1 MTEATLLQDSRRWNS
16 LLAVVLGLS
25 ALWTLLARVP
35 PAATTGGAPPPS
47 PRQGF
52 SAPDFALDLL
62 SGGPVT
68 LFDLRGKVVMVN
80 LWASWCLPCRAEM
93 PAIEN
98 VYRAYKDRGLEVLAV
113 NSTFQDREADAA
125 AFVQQYGLTFPV
137 PLDRTGGVSAR
148 FQLRALP
155 STYFVDRRGVIRAV
169 VIGGPM
175 SEATIQ
181 SKLEDL
187 LNETP

>member
-1 MTEATLLQDSRRWNS
+1 MKFKTFLQDSRRWNS
-16 LLAVVLGLS
+16 LLVVVLGLG
-25 ALWTLLARVP
+25 ALWTLLSRVP

-52 SAPDFALDLL
+52 SAPDFTLDLL
-62 SGGPVT
+62 GGEQVT
-68 LFDLRGKVVMVN
+68 LTDLRGKAVIVN
-80 LWASWCLPCRAEM
+80 LWASWCPPCRAEM

-98 VYRAYKDRGLEVLAV
+98 VYQANKGRGLEVLAV
-113 NSTFQDREADAA
+113 NTTFQDSEAEAA
-125 AFVQQYGLTFPV
+125 AFVRQYGLTFPV

-148 FQLRALP
+148 YQLRALP

-181 SKLEDL
+181 SKIEDL
-187 LNETP
+187 LTETP

>member
-1 MTEATLLQDSRRWNS
+1 MKFKTFLQDSRRWNS
-16 LLAVVLGLS
+16 LLVVVLGLG
-25 ALWTLLARVP
+25 ALWTLLSRVP

-52 SAPDFALDLL
+52 SAPDFTLDLL
-62 SGGPVT
+62 GGEQVT
-68 LFDLRGKVVMVN
+68 LTDLRGKAVIVN
-80 LWASWCLPCRAEM
+80 LWASWCTPCRAEM

-98 VYRAYKDRGLEVLAV
+98 VYQANKGRGLEVLAV
-113 NSTFQDREADAA
+113 NTTFQDSEAEAA
-125 AFVQQYGLTFPV
+125 AFVRQYGLTFPV

-148 FQLRALP
+148 YQLRALP

-181 SKLEDL
+181 SKIEDL
-187 LNETP
+187 LTETP